1 MTKEMML
8 YDSDETLTFPSLIEK
23 GKVYSNEDNEL
34 YLVTEHQGGHYAYPL
49 LSTVSKEPLT
59 TLHDPDYFTVRGE
72 QIMLGAVVYSAN
84 FGISNITWKEFK
96 ADINSL
102 EIVVP
107 LEKGHKQLKNEVHNL
122 LSILC
127 KKDILTK
134 KDCETIKSEIP
145 F

>member
-1 MTKEMML
+1 MVL
-8 YDSDETLTFPSLIEK
+8 YDSDETLTFAGLIEK

-34 YLVTEHQGGHYAYPL
+34 YLVIKHQGGHCAYPL
-49 LSTVSKEPLT
+49 LSSTEEPLT
-59 TLHDPDYFTVRGE
+59 TLHDPDYFTIRAE
-72 QIMLGAVVYSAN
+72 QIVLGALVYSAN
-84 FGISNITWKEFK
+84 FHISNITWKEFK

-134 KDCETIKSEIP
+134 KDCETIKSDIP